1 MNKYQEIRNRPR
13 YSYKSQLYANDWPS
27 WAKARDDKHS
37 NYQTVL
43 TDLSSVILEAGNSV
57 TIAKGKQ
64 FILPYDCFDTDLY
77 YNFFSSNL
85 EYNQKETYREF
96 IKPTSVIANASFLSE
111 PLSLYPVQT
120 LTLEDLANR
129 LPLTIKS
136 EEEDVPP
143 ISIIEDNFNVAWPNK
158 KVFFTVN
165 RRCYLSFCLV
175 PKESLPPGTELF
187 NPEDFY
193 YMERNKNGG
202 ISIFTR
208 SFVYLKK
215 SDGSDIESMSI
226 LNLETADF
234 TYPLIPG
241 QYYLD
246 FDLLKENQLDNFTIQ
261 LYANQAFGIDKKVNI
276 GPIIVTKDA
285 FAVATYYRVSGEY
298 LELVSKETV
307 TDAGEE
313 IQDNFM
319 LLHYVDEDNLEPIA
333 LESWAKKENIL
344 FGKVGNKL
352 YLYDTFFEGSD
363 YIYQNNDRYA
373 FDLVCDQFNF
383 KVDDEIYVET
393 RLTSYPSYS
402 DLTALRL
409 RVNNKESGE
418 EYFVNAYGD
427 TQATPWR
434 EFNINNTTIDD
445 ISMLKW
451 KVSLPYIGSYKFTLE
466 GIIGDDSVTLAERI
480 ILVNYKIPFKVFTLS
495 EDYEDYLLGVNPD
508 GELELHDPDTGNIVL
523 VKFWKDGYFF
533 NEETGEIWTNT
544 PFDSLTIG
552 YGA

>member
-1 MNKYQEIRNRPR
+1 MSRYKEIRNRPR

-43 TDLSSVILEAGNSV
+43 TDLSSEILESNNLV
-57 TIAKGKQ
+57 TVIKGKQ
-64 FILPYDCFDTDLY
+64 FILPYDCFDTDFY
-77 YNFFSSNL
+77 YKFFSSNL
-85 EYNQKETYREF
+85 EYNQKETYKEF
-96 IKPTSVIANASFLSE
+96 IRPTSVIANASFLDM
-111 PLSLYPVQT
+111 PLSLHSVQT
-120 LTLEDLANR
+120 PAIEDLGNR
-129 LPLTIKS
+129 LPLAIKS
-136 EEEDVPP
+136 EDIETVPLV
-143 ISIIEDNFNVAWPNK
+143 IIEDNFSNAWPNK

-165 RRCYLSFCLV
+165 KRCYVGFCLV
-175 PKESLPPGTELF
+175 PKEGLPSGTELF

-193 YMERNKNGG
+193 YMERNSNGG
-202 ISIFTR
+202 INLFAR

-226 LNLETADF
+226 LNIQTADF

-241 QYYLD
+241 QYYLE
-246 FDLLKENQLDNFTIQ
+246 FDLLKDNQLDNFDIQ
-261 LYANQAFGIDKKVNI
+261 VYANQALETDKKTTI
-276 GPIIVTKDA
+276 GPVVITKDA
-285 FAVATYYRVSGEY
+285 FGIATYYRIVGEY

-319 LLHYVDEDNLEPIA
+319 LLHYVDEENLEPIE
-333 LESWAKKENIL
+333 LESWAKKENTI

-373 FDLVCDQFNF
+373 FDLVCDQLNF
-383 KVDDEIYVET
+383 RVDDEIYVET
-393 RLTSYPSYS
+393 RLISYPSYL
-402 DLTALRL
+402 DLRALRL
-409 RVNNKESGE
+409 KVKNKESGE

-434 EFNINNTTIDD
+434 DFNINNAAIED

-451 KVSLPYIGSYKFTLE
+451 KVNLPYIGSYKFTLE
-466 GIIGDDSVTLAERI
+466 GIIGDEVVTLAEKI
-480 ILVNYKIPFKVFTLS
+480 ILVNYKIPFNVFTLS
-495 EDYEDYLLGVNPD
+495 ENYNNYLLGINPD
-508 GELELHDPDTGNIVL
+508 GDLELHNPDNSEIVL
-523 VKFWKDGYFF
+523 VKFWKDGYYF
-533 NEETGEIWTNT
+533 NEETGEIWTNA

-552 YGA
+552 YGV